1 MNEKRP
7 YGQSV
12 RPFFIPW
19 RWRDSNS
26 RPNEELICFLHV
38 YLRLHCRGRARPKPP
53 THPLSSKVSPETRG
67 LSQTISDIAAPPD
80 RNASEPQHPGDVTSP
95 QLLQGLSLN
104 HYTSIK
110 QRERNYFR
118 QLIVRCLRF
127 KCKPTTH
134 YMLTNHFY
142 PLSKP
147 VIPMVL

>member
-1 MNEKRP
+1 MTISKLPRLL
-7 YGQSV
+7 
-12 RPFFIPW
+12 W

-104 HYTSIK
+104 LL
-110 QRERNYFR
+110 YFD
-118 QLIVRCLRF
+118 
-127 KCKPTTH
+127 
-134 YMLTNHFY
+134 
-142 PLSKP
+142 
-147 VIPMVL
+147 

>member
-1 MNEKRP
+1 MRFGLSPLWRSMAYPETGSLPVKGKCKRNRLLRVVLRAIKQNRLAINRLLA
-7 YGQSV
+7 YLWS
-12 RPFFIPW
+12 
-19 RWRDSNS
+19 WRDSNS

-104 HYTSIK
+104 LL
-110 QRERNYFR
+110 YFD
-118 QLIVRCLRF
+118 
-127 KCKPTTH
+127 
-134 YMLTNHFY
+134 
-142 PLSKP
+142 
-147 VIPMVL
+147 

>member
-53 THPLSSKVSPETRG
+53 THPLSSKISLGARD
-67 LSQTISDIAAPPD
+67 LLQTISDIAAPPD

-104 HYTSIK
+104 LL
-110 QRERNYFR
+110 YFD
-118 QLIVRCLRF
+118 
-127 KCKPTTH
+127 
-134 YMLTNHFY
+134 
-142 PLSKP
+142 
-147 VIPMVL
+147 

>member
-1 MNEKRP
+1 MF
-7 YGQSV
+7 YLHFLYTFFWSV
-12 RPFFIPW
+12 HICKFMYYFSYNKTESNGMKNRQLTPFRLQVSGFVFVPFYRILLGW

-38 YLRLHCRGRARPKPP
+38 YLRLHCRGRASPKPP

-104 HYTSIK
+104 LL
-110 QRERNYFR
+110 YFD
-118 QLIVRCLRF
+118 
-127 KCKPTTH
+127 
-134 YMLTNHFY
+134 
-142 PLSKP
+142 
-147 VIPMVL
+147 

>member
-1 MNEKRP
+1 MISTFLP
-7 YGQSV
+7 IILYFYIYLTLFYQIHPIYHYSFLSSYL
-12 RPFFIPW
+12 PFFIPW

-104 HYTSIK
+104 LL
-110 QRERNYFR
+110 YFD
-118 QLIVRCLRF
+118 
-127 KCKPTTH
+127 
-134 YMLTNHFY
+134 
-142 PLSKP
+142 
-147 VIPMVL
+147 